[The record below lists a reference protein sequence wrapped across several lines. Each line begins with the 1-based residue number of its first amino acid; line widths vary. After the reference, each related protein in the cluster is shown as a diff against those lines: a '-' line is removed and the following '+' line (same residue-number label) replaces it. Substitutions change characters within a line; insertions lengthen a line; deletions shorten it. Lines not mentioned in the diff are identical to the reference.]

1 MIRDSITKPKEA
13 KQGNISMLTHYKL
26 NTIILRGL
34 IYIFLFILLVIT
46 IVPIWLLLV
55 NATRSTTEIQ
65 QGVGFLPS
73 SHLVENYGILQG
85 KGLNLW
91 RGFLNSLFVAVA
103 STVLTVYFGLLT
115 AYGIVVYNFK
125 GKHLFSNFIII
136 LVLIPMQLSIVGFYQ
151 YMSVLGLTD
160 NFASLILPTIA
171 AAGSVFFGKQYL
183 ESVIIKDLID
193 AGRVDGAS
201 EFSIFHRIMMPI
213 AVPGAVTMGIFA
225 FIASWNNFFNAF
237 ILISSIEKY
246 TLPMLVQTLR
256 GDVYRTEYGAIY
268 LGLAVTIVPIIII
281 YLIFSRYIVSGI
293 AMGSVKE

>member
-1 MIRDSITKPKEA
+1 
-13 KQGNISMLTHYKL
+13 MLTHYKL
-26 NTIILRGL
+26 NTIVLRGL
-34 IYIFLFILLVIT
+34 VYLLLFILLVIT

-103 STVLTVYFGLLT
+103 STVLTVYFGLMT

-125 GKHLFSNFIII
+125 GKYLFSNFIII

-213 AVPGAVTMGIFA
+213 AIPGAVTMGIFA